1 MLLRNN
7 PTIAATHSERR
18 ILLHY
23 SAFIDKNTQA
33 IKCTN
38 ENLHCYRH
46 HRRHQQR
53 RRARIISIF
62 APITTAAIKAEAIV
76 DVVFVAAAVTETATF
91 LLRLLLACAAF
102 AVGCQEPLERR
113 VVLRRSRPLAP
124 FDGKSICYS
133 LLRERQQPTLVSR
146 GHLSVERRPSD
157 TGERRRAHRAVSCC
171 L

>member
-1 MLLRNN
+1 MEIC
-7 PTIAATHSERR
+7 TVIVIIGATGSVGE
-18 ILLHY
+18 LVL
-23 SAFIDKNTQA
+23 
-33 IKCTN
+33 
-38 ENLHCYRH
+38 
-46 HRRHQQR
+46 
-53 RRARIISIF
+53 F
-62 APITTAAIKAEAIV
+62 ASITTAAIKAEAIV
-76 DVVFVAAAVTETATF
+76 DVVFVAAAAAAVTETATF